1 MSTFKER
8 YLTQPV
14 VLELLPAATF
24 FLVNYG
30 WGIQAATAA
39 VIAAT
44 LGVVAV
50 GYLTARRVPLIAVA
64 TLLIVLALGGASLLI
79 DDPRFIKM
87 KPTVGRCLF
96 ALALAVGLAF
106 RPSFLERVLG
116 GRLKLTRAGWRVLTF
131 AWIAFAL
138 SLAALNEVV
147 WRSVQTDS
155 WVAFDTVV
163 GPLALVGYVLI
174 VRFVAPRCWDREAEA
189 ADRQ

>member
-14 VLELLPAATF
+14 VLELLPGVVF
-24 FLVNYG
+24 LLVNYG

-44 LGVVAV
+44 LAVVAL
-50 GYLTARRVPLIAVA
+50 GYLTAGRVPLIAIA
-64 TLLIVLALGGASLLI
+64 TLLIVLILGGASLLI
-79 DDPRFIKM
+79 DDARFIKM
-87 KPTVGRCLF
+87 KPTVGRVLF

-116 GRLKLTRAGWRVLTF
+116 GRLKLTPAGWRVLTL

-138 SLAALNEVV
+138 VLAALNEVL
-147 WRSVQTDS
+147 WRTVETDT
-155 WVAFDTVV
+155 WVAVDTAL
-163 GPLALVGYVLI
+163 GPLALIGYVLI
-174 VRFVAPRCWDREAEA
+174 VRFVAPRWWDARGEA
-189 ADRQ
+189 ASGQ